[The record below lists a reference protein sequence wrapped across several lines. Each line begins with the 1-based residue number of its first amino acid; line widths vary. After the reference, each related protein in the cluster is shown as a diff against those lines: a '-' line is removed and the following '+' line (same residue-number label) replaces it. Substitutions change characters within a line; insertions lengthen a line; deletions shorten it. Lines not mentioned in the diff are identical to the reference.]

1 MTAGVILAVLLA
13 GVVGA
18 LARYSISLALAA
30 HARYPM
36 AVLIVNAAGSIIGGT
51 VLGLADRAAISAE
64 WHLIL
69 LTGLAGGLTTF
80 STWSV
85 ESIQLIEAG
94 RWRTAVSSMVV
105 NLVLGLAAAS
115 VSYLIARG

>member
-1 MTAGVILAVLLA
+1 MSVGMVLAVLLA

-18 LARYSISLALAA
+18 LARYGVSIAL
-30 HARYPM
+30 ARYPRFPL
-36 AVLIVNAAGSIIGGT
+36 AVLIVNVAGSIIGGT
-51 VLGLADRAAISAE
+51 LLGLFDRAAISAE

-85 ESIQLIEAG
+85 ETLQLVEAG
-94 RWRTAVSSMVV
+94 QWRTAVSSVAL

-115 VSYLIARG
+115 GAYSLALS